1 MKLKLAEKKIK
12 RDQISALDAVTA
24 KVPKLGLKH
33 KLNGKEAEFRRVR
46 NKHSD
51 NFKRLFPIKTIESNI
66 ELDVQ
71 GLYDGLQGQI
81 EQLNEPTHTAQATR
95 LDRELIEYREKI
107 YAAYHGSSVRE
118 GAVQVKGNGHPDK
131 PEIRVASRRCSYVF
145 RIEDDGCCLLCQK
158 EMTGSDA
165 KAINTELYEADQT
178 LYDRLL
184 AR

>member
-66 ELDVQ
+66 ELAVQ

-81 EQLNEPTHTAQATR
+81 EQLNEPTHTAQATVTAM
-95 LDRELIEYREKI
+95 ETT
-107 YAAYHGSSVRE
+107 
-118 GAVQVKGNGHPDK
+118 
-131 PEIRVASRRCSYVF
+131 RRS
-145 RIEDDGCCLLCQK
+145 
-158 EMTGSDA
+158 
-165 KAINTELYEADQT
+165 
-178 LYDRLL
+178 
-184 AR
+184 